1 MSLYES
7 LTRVLAPFASRLN
20 GLLTGYDGTVY
31 STPAEAVRMQISDL
45 HVLIGDIDGDAKI
58 SGSAVSY
65 DGTESDLTAT
75 TMQGAVDEVCE
86 NVSELNGRLDQQADA
101 LGMTN
106 LPWDKTAP
114 TVNNYSA
121 AGGGTLDGYT
131 LTVPSGATVAGTTR
145 VGCSVLFN
153 NAEFVGK
160 KLILKPHFTITGDTS
175 AFVFVSTKQ
184 EGNDGV
190 YTVEDDSITA
200 PVIVCDLTNAT
211 ANGLSTKY
219 YYFYVQGKGTTVGQ
233 DTVITYTGYDL
244 LYYDEQSEVIGTI
257 QSDIATIGESVAE
270 LEEVKSGILP
280 LIPQN
285 PITSIFSRVN
295 DLKNGATSSD
305 GIITIPSGSTG
316 NQTYLGVRTFTMSQI
331 RGCTLNFTIRYSVT
345 DTIASKLNPIVLAN
359 GTGVTTKNLNLSD
372 NTVTAEI
379 VVPSDTTATYVLVA
393 LKLVNSSALASDA
406 TITMTDYSVTVP
418 GTLEEGIENTI
429 NENLSNN
436 ENLSALVD
444 IRQSSLTTFFSK
456 VSATNHGS
464 TVEGSTLTVP
474 SGQTGNQDYI
484 GIRVLGDIDKVKGRT
499 FDVTV
504 PYTVSSNL
512 VGKTAIILQANGTG
526 TTFNSSSW
534 DGETVKANITVSDDA
549 TSTYVVIGVKV
560 VTSTAF
566 AEDATLTMGE
576 YSVTETVSLQ
586 NGIANLLGSGRF
598 YGKKMSCFGDS
609 YTSQQGWQDTTVR
622 ILGLD
627 SYSNVAIYG
636 GVLTT
641 GYAGIQNVD
650 LDSDI
655 LTILYGTNDYSNNMA
670 LGTIEDDATS
680 PTTFYGA
687 LKYVF
692 EWASTNLPKCLI
704 VPMTHT
710 QRWASAK
717 DLEFIANN
725 GYGTGGQPKNN
736 LGYSLLDYAN
746 AIIDVAERY
755 GYRVLDFNRW
765 GQVNKNNEGSFYG
778 ADHLHPSAT
787 SYILM
792 GTKIAKF
799 IQQE

>member
-1 MSLYES
+1 MADTDKLVKVGQ
-7 LTRVLAPFASRLN
+7 LDT
-20 GLLTGYDGTVY
+20 
-31 STPAEAVRMQISDL
+31 I
-45 HVLIGDIDGDAKI
+45 
-58 SGSAVSY
+58 
-65 DGTESDLTAT
+65 
-75 TMQGAVDEVCE
+75 VDEIVDKFGE
-86 NVSELNGRLDQQADA
+86 TNGRLHQYEDA
-101 LGMTN
+101 
-106 LPWDKTAP
+106 
-114 TVNNYSA
+114 
-121 AGGGTLDGYT
+121 
-131 LTVPSGATVAGTTR
+131 
-145 VGCSVLFN
+145 
-153 NAEFVGK
+153 
-160 KLILKPHFTITGDTS
+160 IT
-175 AFVFVSTKQ
+175 
-184 EGNDGV
+184 
-190 YTVEDDSITA
+190 
-200 PVIVCDLTNAT
+200 
-211 ANGLSTKY
+211 
-219 YYFYVQGKGTTVGQ
+219 
-233 DTVITYTGYDL
+233 
-244 LYYDEQSEVIGTI
+244 
-257 QSDIATIGESVAE
+257 
-270 LEEVKSGILP
+270 P

-316 NQTYLGVRTFTMSQI
+316 NQTYLGVRTIAMAQI
-331 RGCTLNFTIRYSVT
+331 RGCTLNFTNKYAVAGIN
-345 DTIASKLNPIVLAN
+345 ASTLRPVVFAN
-359 GTGVTTKNLNLSD
+359 GTGVTTKNLNLSDD

-393 LKLVNSSALASDA
+393 LKLVNSSALTSDA

-456 VSATNHGS
+456 VSATNNGS
-464 TVEGSTLTVP
+464 TVDGNTLTVP

-484 GIRVLGDIDKVKGRT
+484 GIRVKGDIDKVKGRT

-504 PYTVSSNL
+504 PYTISNNL
-512 VGKTAIILQANGTG
+512 VDNPAAHVGIFALSNGTG
-526 TTFNSSSW
+526 TTFNSTNW
-534 DGETVKANITVSDDA
+534 DGEKVTANVTVADDA
-549 TSTYVVIGVKV
+549 TSTYVAVALKV
-560 VTSTAF
+560 VSTSAF
-566 AEDATLTMGE
+566 SSDATLILGD
-576 YSVTETVSLQ
+576 YSVTETVTLKK
-586 NGIANLLGSGRF
+586 GIANLLGSGRF

-609 YTSQQGWQDTTVR
+609 YTSTQRWQPTTVK
-622 ILGLD
+622 ILGLET
-627 SYSNVAIYG
+627 YSNVAIYG

-641 GYAGIQNVD
+641 GYAGIRNVD

-655 LTILYGTNDYSNNMA
+655 LTILYGTNDYSNNMP
-670 LGTIEDDATS
+670 LGTIEDDSTN

-692 EWASTNLPKCLI
+692 EWVSTNLPKCLV

-710 QRWASAK
+710 QRWASTK

-765 GQVNKNNEGSFYG
+765 GQVNKNNEGAFYD